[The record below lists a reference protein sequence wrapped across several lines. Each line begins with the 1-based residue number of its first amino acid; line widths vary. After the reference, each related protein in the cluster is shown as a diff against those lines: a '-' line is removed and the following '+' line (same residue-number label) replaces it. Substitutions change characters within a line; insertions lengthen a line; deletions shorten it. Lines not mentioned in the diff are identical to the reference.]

1 MGWDES
7 EIGKKDTRER
17 KREFAIL
24 QMSPFCFFFSL
35 GEMNK
40 LPAIFEVNP
49 DSRHQNDL
57 VMMCLQRVGE
67 SHQRED
73 ILSVLLTHTKT
84 NKTNCVEFD

>member
-7 EIGKKDTRER
+7 EIGKKDRRER
-17 KREFAIL
+17 KREFAFL
-24 QMSPFCFFFSL
+24 QMSIFML

-57 VMMCLQRVGE
+57 VMMCLQGVGKVI
-67 SHQRED
+67 REK
-73 ILSVLLTHTKT
+73 IFSQSLLLPLTHTKA
-84 NKTNCVEFD
+84 NKTNCIEFD